1 MKKGKVSVE
10 ERFQGIPSWQGHRL
24 SEETS
29 AYITR
34 KLFSALTLKLPQN
47 HLPSEE
53 KMLSGMKTKLSS
65 SRIEG

>member
-1 MKKGKVSVE
+1 ME

-29 AYITR
+29 ACITR

-47 HLPSEE
+47 HLPSEK